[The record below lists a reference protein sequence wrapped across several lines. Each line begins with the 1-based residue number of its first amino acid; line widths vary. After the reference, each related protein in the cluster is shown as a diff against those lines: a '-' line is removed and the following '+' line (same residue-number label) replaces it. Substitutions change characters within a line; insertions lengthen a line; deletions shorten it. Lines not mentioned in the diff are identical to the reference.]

1 MPNKSKNQNNSEIE
15 LKTNM
20 TAEELVEQAKAAG
33 RRLKKDEA
41 ELILEARSEGH
52 DYNKLTAYIAE
63 HINTAMQV
71 AHHLFVVREYKLYKL
86 QYTTYEQYVKAKFD
100 CSRGRAYQLTDA
112 HELAEYINSEIGER
126 ALKTEPQCRELLK
139 LKIYSDD
146 EHKTLN
152 KEESNKERLD
162 LIRQIDGDTT
172 PAKIAEKVKAFLKR
186 LTTGKAKLPPKEDC
200 LTKVKPNIKSIC
212 NRVRKLFDTEEM
224 SNEDKVAFKQS
235 IIDELKKQIDL
246 ELESQS

>member
-1 MPNKSKNQNNSEIE
+1 MQNKSKNPINSEIE
-15 LKTNM
+15 LKTNT
-20 TAEELVEQAKAAG
+20 TAEELVEQAKASG

-41 ELILEARSEGH
+41 ELILEAQSKKY
-52 DYNKLTAYIAE
+52 DYNELTAYIAE
-63 HINTAMQV
+63 HINTAMRV
-71 AHHLFVVREYKLYKL
+71 AQCLFIVREHKLYKL
-86 QYTTYEQYVKAKFD
+86 QYKTFEQYVKDKFD
-100 CSRGRAYQLTDA
+100 CTRGRAYQLTDA
-112 HELAEYINSEIGER
+112 HELAEYINSETGKQ

-139 LKIYSDD
+139 LKVYSDD
-146 EHKTLN
+146 EHKTLD
-152 KEESNKERLD
+152 KEESNKERLG
-162 LIRQIDGDTT
+162 LIKQIDGDIT
-172 PAKIAEKVKAFLKR
+172 PAKIAEKVKAFLER

-200 LTKVKPNIKSIC
+200 LTKVKPNITSIC